1 MKTILLVGLGGFIGS
16 VSRYLLS
23 KYVQNW
29 VDASFRYGSF
39 FSFPY
44 GTLAVNIL
52 GCFILGIL
60 LGLSEKG
67 SLVSSEWRLFMMAGI
82 CGGFTTF
89 STFTGEN
96 LSFLKDGEFF
106 FFFLYTILSIF
117 LSLLAIYLGHLLTKI
132 LAQ

>member
-1 MKTILLVGLGGFIGS
+1 MKIILLVGFGGFIGS
-16 VSRYLLS
+16 ASRYLLS

-29 VDASFRYGSF
+29 FDVSLRYGNL

-52 GCFILGIL
+52 GCFVLGVL

-67 SLVSSEWRLFMMAGI
+67 TLASSEWRLFMMAGI

-106 FFFLYTILSIF
+106 YFFLYTALSVF

-132 LAQ
+132 VA

>member
-1 MKTILLVGLGGFIGS
+1 MKIIFLVGIGGFIGS

-23 KYVQNW
+23 RHVQNW
-29 VDASFRYGSF
+29 FDATFRYGSF

-52 GCFILGIL
+52 GCFILGL
-60 LGLSEKG
+60 LIGLSEKG
-67 SLVSSEWRLFMMAGI
+67 QLLTPEWRLFLMAGI

-96 LSFLKDGEFF
+96 MSFLRDGEFF
-106 FFFLYTILSIF
+106 YFLVYTGLSVF
-117 LSLLAIYLGHLLTKI
+117 LSLVAIYLGHLITK
-132 LAQ
+132 L